1 MSSQARQKTLR
12 QVLFQTSQ
20 EKKKKKRYPH
30 PHTSIS
36 QVGGL
41 DFQPF
46 MAITRHLNSQAGI
59 IRESQGGIWGRV
71 MRHPLSPQ
79 SEKSPHGEPGLVPPV
94 GSNDA
99 TFSYWVVSV
108 GAWWRDRTFTIIL
121 SQLYPPKVGVTI
133 CSKLQWWLPTVS
145 LTTPVKR
152 GEIFPPPLESGWV
165 CDQQHDMQ
173 MRVGDF
179 WAQAV

>member
-20 EKKKKKRYPH
+20 EKKKKKKRYPH

-121 SQLYPPKVGVTI
+121 SQLYPSKVGVTI
-133 CSKLQWWLPTVS
+133 CSKLQ
-145 LTTPVKR
+145 
-152 GEIFPPPLESGWV
+152 
-165 CDQQHDMQ
+165 
-173 MRVGDF
+173 
-179 WAQAV
+179 